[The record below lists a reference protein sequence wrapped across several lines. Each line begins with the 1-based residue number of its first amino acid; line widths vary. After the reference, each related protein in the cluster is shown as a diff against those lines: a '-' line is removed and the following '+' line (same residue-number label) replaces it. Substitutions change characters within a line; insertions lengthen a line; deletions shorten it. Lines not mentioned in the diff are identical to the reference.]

1 MKKVLIPVIVF
12 FVIVLGSIIF
22 FINSSFQ
29 LTQYTKATHFHI
41 NTVIDGGTLETELD
55 GVRTQIAGRNLQ
67 RVEWVLDI
75 SAKQKIYRK
84 PEINEDEAIYFYF
97 SDSAEYVLAKDPGD
111 SNSVYIFYKYKNMK
125 MRFHLEGY
133 NAWDWATRAVS
144 PEGIY
149 MENIV
154 LD

>member
-12 FVIVLGSIIF
+12 FVIVVGSIIF
-22 FINSSFQ
+22 FVGSSYQ
-29 LTQYTKATHFHI
+29 LTQYTKATHYHV
-41 NTVIDGGTLETELD
+41 NTVIAGGSLETEYD
-55 GVRTQIAGRNLQ
+55 GVRTQIVGRNLQ

-75 SAKQKIYRK
+75 FAKQRIRRV

-97 SDSAEYVLAKDPGD
+97 SDSAEYILAKDPED
-111 SNSVYIFYKYKNMK
+111 NNSVYIFYEYKNMK

-133 NAWDWATRAVS
+133 MAWDWATKAVS
-144 PEGIY
+144 PDGIY
-149 MENIV
+149 IENIV